1 MRIVAKT
8 DKGHVRDSNQ
18 DAYAVGEFSDE
29 VVWAVVCDGMGGA
42 AGGNIASALA
52 VKVISDKINVSYR
65 EQMRDSSIKN
75 MLDSALNAANV
86 EVFDM
91 SESKHELKGMGTTV
105 VCAIVKDGQAYIAH
119 AGDSRAYILKNGKIF
134 QITTDHSIVQDLL
147 DKGKITSEQAL
158 NHPNKNIITRAV
170 GVDTKK
176 LKNVLNVP
184 DLKRK
189 KNIPVI
195 EEEKTENAPEELPN
209 DKEEVPVSNIDTEPE
224 VLNPADV
231 AEFKSRMIEHFRR
244 KDTLQQSLLELQELY
259 ENGPILERIEKA
271 LMYSQRSR
279 YRDFETTLDI
289 LFEGMDAE
297 TLRDD
302 LLRMEV
308 LRYRRLPYRQENT
321 TGNLV

>member
-170 GVDTKK
+170 GVD
-176 LKNVLNVP
+176 
-184 DLKRK
+184 
-189 KNIPVI
+189 KNIEI
-195 EEEKTENAPEELPN
+195 YFDQIDLDDDTTLLLCTDGLSNY
-209 DKEEVPVSNIDTEPE
+209 VSDSEI
-224 VLNPADV
+224 
-231 AEFKSRMIEHFRR
+231 
-244 KDTLQQSLLELQELY
+244 LELTRDKKHYAFADRLVNKAN
-259 ENGPILERIEKA
+259 ENGGGDNITVVVISK
-271 LMYSQRSR
+271 
-279 YRDFETTLDI
+279 
-289 LFEGMDAE
+289 
-297 TLRDD
+297 
-302 LLRMEV
+302 
-308 LRYRRLPYRQENT
+308 
-321 TGNLV
+321 

>member
-1 MRIVAKT
+1 MESIKSFLGNPYYLMT
-8 DKGHVRDSNQ
+8 
-18 DAYAVGEFSDE
+18 
-29 VVWAVVCDGMGGA
+29 VVL
-42 AGGNIASALA
+42 ALA
-52 VKVISDKINVSYR
+52 AFGFAATAVISLIQERKQKK
-65 EQMRDSSIKN
+65 EETQEEPLEKK
-75 MLDSALNAANV
+75 L
-86 EVFDM
+86 
-91 SESKHELKGMGTTV
+91 
-105 VCAIVKDGQAYIAH
+105 
-119 AGDSRAYILKNGKIF
+119 
-134 QITTDHSIVQDLL
+134 
-147 DKGKITSEQAL
+147 
-158 NHPNKNIITRAV
+158 

-195 EEEKTENAPEELPN
+195 EEKKTENAPEELPN

-231 AEFKSRMIEHFRR
+231 AEFKSRMIEHLRR

-271 LMYSQRSR
+271 LTYSQRSR